1 MNRNT
6 ENIYSLERMISI
18 ALDLS
23 AEKDFD
29 RLMKKILS
37 EAMDICNCDAGTV
50 YLLEDEKLH
59 FNTFFTKSKNISS
72 DNKDKSEMPPP
83 VPMVRTH
90 VCACAAID
98 HKKINL
104 PDIYES
110 DEYDFKGAQKYDA
123 LNDYRTGSMLVIP
136 MSDEKDHVIGVLQLI
151 NALDENGKTIPFDKG
166 FEEIIQALAS
176 LAAVSINNHRLT
188 QEVSDLLHSFVQV
201 MVGAIDTRTPYNAS
215 HTRSMVRYG
224 KKFIEWLRNTGN
236 EWTFTDEQRDAFLMS
251 VWLHDIGKLLVPLSV
266 LDKADRL
273 SGIREPIQNR
283 IEIGCLKEQ
292 IAALRDPSKAAEC
305 KEKEESLRKAWDT
318 ITDANSR
325 GFLDDEIFEAVKKCA
340 TLTCKN
346 ADDEEIPLLTE
357 KELTS
362 LTVRKGTLTEEE
374 KAEVEKHVVYTAEML
389 SKMNFKG
396 TFKDVPLM
404 AGMHHEFID
413 GSGYPGHL
421 HDGELPNET
430 RLLTV
435 LDIYDALTAED
446 RPYKPAIPAEKAF
459 KILYS
464 MCEEGKLDA
473 KVVKLFEE
481 SGAWIRE
488 GVTDGS
494 DK

>member
-1 MNRNT
+1 MNKD
-6 ENIYSLERMISI
+6 IYSLDKMISI
-18 ALDLS
+18 ALQLS

-50 YLLEDEKLH
+50 YLLEDDMLH
-59 FNTFFTKSKNISS
+59 FNTFFTRSKNISS
-72 DNKDKSEMPPP
+72 DSKDKSEMPPP

-90 VCACAAID
+90 VCACSAMD

-110 DEYDFKGAQKYDA
+110 DEYDFKGAQKYDS

-136 MSDEKDHVIGVLQLI
+136 MSDEKDNVIGVLQLI
-151 NALDENGKTIPFDKG
+151 NALDEGGNTIPFDRD

-176 LAAVSINNHRLT
+176 LAAVSINNHRLA

-224 KKFIEWLRNTGN
+224 TKFIEWLRKTGN
-236 EWTFTDEQRDAFLMS
+236 EWTFSDEQRDAFLMS

-273 SGIREPIQNR
+273 SGIREAIQNR
-283 IEIGCLKEQ
+283 IEIGCLKEE
-292 IAALRDPSKAAEC
+292 ICALRDPSK
-305 KEKEESLRKAWDT
+305 KEECEKKKASLRGAWDT
-318 ITDANSR
+318 ILDANSR
-325 GFLDDEIFEAVKKCA
+325 GFLDDDILDAVKKCA
-340 TLTCKN
+340 SLTCKN
-346 ADDEEIPLLTE
+346 SDDEEIPLLTE

-374 KAEVEKHVVYTAEML
+374 KAEVEKHVVYTGQML
-389 SKMNFKG
+389 AKMNFKG
-396 TFKDVPLM
+396 TYRDVPLM

-413 GSGYPGHL
+413 GSGYPGGL
-421 HDGELPNET
+421 SDGELPDET

-464 MCEEGKLDA
+464 MCEEGKLDQRI
-473 KVVKLFEE
+473 VKLFEE

-488 GVTDGS
+488 G
-494 DK
+494 KN

>member
-1 MNRNT
+1 
-6 ENIYSLERMISI
+6 MISI

-50 YLLEDEKLH
+50 YFLEDDLLH
-59 FNTFFTKSKNISS
+59 FHTFVTKSKHISS
-72 DNKDKSEMPPP
+72 DSMDKSKMPPP

-98 HKKINL
+98 RRKINI

-123 LNDYRTGSMLVIP
+123 INDYRTGSMLVIP

-151 NALDENGKTIPFDKG
+151 NALDGSGNTIPFDRDL
-166 FEEIIQALAS
+166 EEVIQALAS
-176 LAAVSINNHRLT
+176 LAAVSINNHRLA
-188 QEVSDLLHSFVQV
+188 QEVSELLDSFVQV

-215 HTRSMVRYG
+215 HTRSMVKYG
-224 KKFIEWLRNTGN
+224 TRFVNWLNESGN
-236 EWTFTDEQRDAFLMS
+236 EWTFTDEERDAFLMS
-251 VWLHDIGKLLVPLSV
+251 VWLHDIGKLLVPLAV

-273 SGIREPIQNR
+273 SGIREPIKNR
-283 IEIGCLKEQ
+283 IEIACLKDQ
-292 IAALRDPSKAAEC
+292 IEALRDPSRNKEC
-305 KEKEESLRKAWDT
+305 TEHEEALRKAWET
-318 ITDANSR
+318 ILDANGR
-325 GFLDDEIFEAVKKCA
+325 GFLDDEIVDKIRACAKLKCR
-340 TLTCKN
+340 T
-346 ADDEEIPLLTE
+346 ADDGEVDLLTD

-374 KAEVEKHVVYTAEML
+374 KAEVEKHVVYTAQML
-389 SKMNFKG
+389 NKMNFKG
-396 TFKDVPLM
+396 IYRDVPLM

-413 GSGYPGHL
+413 GSGYPNGCSR
-421 HDGELPNET
+421 EEIPRQI

-446 RPYKPAIPAEKAF
+446 RPYKPPIAPEKAF
-459 KILYS
+459 SILYS
-464 MCEEGKLDA
+464 MCDEGKLDRTI
-473 KVVKLFEE
+473 VELFEKSGSWSGKE
-481 SGAWIRE
+481 S
-488 GVTDGS
+488 V
-494 DK
+494 

>member
-1 MNRNT
+1 
-6 ENIYSLERMISI
+6 MISI

-50 YLLEDEKLH
+50 YLLEDDLLH
-59 FNTFFTKSKNISS
+59 FRTFFTKSKNISS
-72 DNKDKSEMPPP
+72 ENKDKSEMPPP

-110 DEYDFKGAQKYDA
+110 DEYDFKGAQKYDS

-151 NALDENGKTIPFDKG
+151 NALDENGNTIPFNKDY
-166 FEEIIQALAS
+166 EEIIQALSS
-176 LAAVSINNHRLT
+176 LAAVSINNRRLA

-215 HTRSMVRYG
+215 HTRSMVKYG
-224 KKFIEWLRNTGN
+224 TKFIEWLSASNN
-236 EWTFTDEQRDAFLMS
+236 EWQFTDEERDAFLMS

-273 SGIREPIQNR
+273 SGIREPIMNR
-283 IEIGCLKEQ
+283 IEIGCLKEE
-292 IAALRDPSKAAEC
+292 IAALRDPSKEKEC
-305 KEKEESLRKAWDT
+305 KEKEAALRKAWDT

-325 GFLDDEIFEAVKKCA
+325 GFLDDGILEEIKKCA
-340 TLTCKN
+340 ALTCKN
-346 ADDEEIPLLTE
+346 PDDEEIPLLTE
-357 KELTS
+357 KELTA

-374 KAEVEKHVVYTAEML
+374 KAEVEKHVVYTGQML
-389 SKMNFKG
+389 KKMNFKG
-396 TFKDVPLM
+396 VYKDVPLM

-413 GSGYPGHL
+413 GSGYPGGL
-421 HDGELPNET
+421 SNKDIPDEI

-435 LDIYDALTAED
+435 LDIFDALTAED

-459 KILYS
+459 RILYS
-464 MCEEGKLDA
+464 MCEEGKLDERI
-473 KVVKLFEE
+473 VKLFEE
-481 SGAWIRE
+481 SGAWIKN
-488 GVTDGS
+488 GATDED